1 MDDEEPDRLGGR
13 TSSLTHKVT
22 STASAAAAAAAAA
35 ARGATQ
41 SLSAGEGRFSK
52 RAGTVGSGRSA
63 EASDAT
69 SSMRRT
75 ATGSALASKIAQ
87 PQQAA
92 KNLVKV
98 FAKAKG
104 GVGKRIARAQ
114 TAVRARTGIG
124 RRGGAQDGDG
134 GEDED
139 EEEEDDDDDESEAE
153 DSDAEGGVGSSD
165 DEEKPKE
172 GPPKAGKFLRSLPS
186 RRMSIYN
193 ADGFMM
199 DDEDASEWN
208 MVNEDVLVRKV
219 RELRELRGDFA
230 SATNAPATKSAL
242 EGLGLSELNDP
253 LGYGPLNR
261 VKVCLA
267 INASTIPVPDDRSMA
282 EKVIVFGPKFSS
294 PFYLGRVH
302 DDTSIEELR
311 AGMATLGADMENQQ
325 QQLKTLVKENFDSFV
340 SCKSTIEDI
349 QKKVREMES
358 RSDSGTEEILVAT
371 RNVHE
376 MAQAAFGPLLE
387 RQKQVDRIRS
397 VQGLLLRFRTLFNL
411 PAVMRAF
418 VQHGEYDRAVHEYLK
433 AKSIS
438 LPAHSNILRRVMAE
452 VHKVV
457 AEFHEVLYS
466 KMDDPNADQA
476 QVENAIRLL
485 LELEPD
491 SDPIWH
497 HVTMQDR
504 RIRGLLEA
512 CVQQHESRIATLKKE
527 QHEKREAEARWRQ
540 IQQESN
546 EGEDVDLS
554 LLLGQPVADD
564 SSDGLMDGEAFDEAH
579 TRLILR
585 LTAILKLHVPR
596 FWRLTRS
603 IFSGKFASFATS
615 KDGTG
620 TGQARSQGGWRG
632 RGGEEGTRY
641 TKHSEDE
648 VLLMVLG
655 MMGVYE
661 TKVQAAFTQL
671 EGASTLRPHMRRAVE
686 EVAAACAALAVGDNA
701 PPQAVQ
707 ALHQLRV
714 EITSRFVSRVCL
726 LTRGIAAELVAD
738 EDWRPVPSALRMGSP
753 FAISSFPLRLRDR
766 LANAFEHVT
775 AVLNDMAD
783 EEELIPPN
791 ARQLPGF
798 PTADEV
804 EEAIRLMYESVK
816 KTFADAF
823 QDACDALTKL
833 SQTAITTTAPDAAA
847 ASGNTEG
854 AGEGGKQE
862 GGEGAAAP
870 AAPAAAV
877 PSANPDDIPAEP
889 YVGLKVGEELTT
901 ADQRLLMLLS
911 NCGFC
916 RSVLAPYLADKFTS
930 LWLNP
935 YSVELEMVSATAY
948 RQVQPQHQQ
957 QQQLAEL
964 RAVLGEVERAFVE
977 LEAWLGDQYIAIKA
991 NHLGFA
997 VIKYFLEDGTSW
1009 ATAPPVRGL
1018 RDSALELMHPL
1029 VAVHAEVH
1037 VGCRPFVDKAINTL
1051 AEGLMD
1057 ALQQVAYQHEDLQRL
1072 DANAFCQLSVELDYF
1087 ETVLHPFSS
1096 PALEEILF
1104 QLREMLLQR
1113 TLQTLQQEAA
1123 RPANA
1128 RARADSEDR
1137 DGLPQTAADLK
1148 VMADDISSGLLPYEL
1163 RRTKVN
1169 VFCFTG
1175 KVQIDPP
1182 PEEPQVVEVLPARPA
1197 APPAVY
1203 TPNSAPPPSVNT
1215 PRGNPGNLNR
1225 TFSGSSSGSS
1235 AVYSQQSGSS
1245 ARRQSNLSADRQ
1257 GATGRGRGEEGY
1269 PPRTGARGTGE
1280 VPSGRE
1286 GRARRAGSGS
1296 RASSQAY

>member
-1 MDDEEPDRLGGR
+1 
-13 TSSLTHKVT
+13 
-22 STASAAAAAAAAA
+22 
-35 ARGATQ
+35 
-41 SLSAGEGRFSK
+41 
-52 RAGTVGSGRSA
+52 
-63 EASDAT
+63 
-69 SSMRRT
+69 MRRA
-75 ATGSALASKIAQ
+75 ATGALASKIAQ

-134 GEDED
+134 GEEEED
-139 EEEEDDDDDESEAE
+139 EEEDDDDDDESEAE
-153 DSDAEGGVGSSD
+153 DSDAEGGAGSSD

-172 GPPKAGKFLRSLPS
+172 ASGKGGKFLRSLPS
-186 RRMSIYN
+186 RRISIYN

-199 DDEDASEWN
+199 DDEDASEWS

-282 EKVIVFGPKFSS
+282 EKIIVFGPKFSPS
-294 PFYLGRVH
+294 FYLGRVH
-302 DDTSIEELR
+302 DDTSMDELR
-311 AGMATLGADMENQQ
+311 AGMGTLGADMENQQ

-349 QKKVREMES
+349 EKKVREMER
-358 RSDSGTEEILVAT
+358 RSDSGTEEILVAI
-371 RNVHE
+371 RNVHD
-376 MAQAAFGPLLE
+376 MAQAAFGPLLD

-411 PAVMRAF
+411 PAVMRGF

-457 AEFHEVLYS
+457 AEFHEVLFA
-466 KMDDPNADQA
+466 KMDDPTADQA

-512 CVQQHESRIATLKKE
+512 CVQQHESRVAALKKE

-546 EGEDVDLS
+546 AGEDVDLS
-554 LLLGQPVADD
+554 LLLGQPAADD

-579 TRLILR
+579 TRLIVR
-585 LTAILKLHVPR
+585 LTAILQQHVPR

-620 TGQARSQGGWRG
+620 TGAGHARGQGGHWRG
-632 RGGEEGTRY
+632 RGGEEGGRY

-655 MMGVYE
+655 IMGVYE
-661 TKVQAAFTQL
+661 SKVQAAFTQL
-671 EGASTLRPHMRRAVE
+671 EAASTLRPHMRRAVE
-686 EVAAACAALAVGDNA
+686 QVAHSCAALAVSDNA

-726 LTRGIAAELVAD
+726 LTRGISAELVAD
-738 EDWRPVPSALRMGSP
+738 EDWRPVPSTLRMGSP

-775 AVLNDMAD
+775 AVLTDMAD
-783 EEELIPPN
+783 EEELIPPS

-804 EEAIRLMYESVK
+804 EEAIRLMYDSVK
-816 KTFADAF
+816 TTFAQAF

-833 SQTAITTTAPDAAA
+833 SQTAITTTAPDATCQMLFHVKYIPHPPFPPPPASDALTKLSQTAITTTAPDATATSGAA
-847 ASGNTEG
+847 EG
-854 AGEGGKQE
+854 AGEAGAEGGKE
-862 GGEGAAAP
+862 GGGDGAAAP
-870 AAPAAAV
+870 APPAAAV

-889 YVGLKVGEELTT
+889 YVGLKVRLIAGMVRLIAGMVRLIAGMVRLIAGMVRLIAGMVRLIAGMVGEELTT

-964 RAVLGEVERAFVE
+964 RGVLGEVERVFEE

-1072 DANAFCQLSVELDYF
+1072 DANAFCQLSLELDYF

-1113 TLQTLQQEAA
+1113 TLQALQQEAA

-1128 RARADSEDR
+1128 RARADSEER
-1137 DGLPQTAADLK
+1137 DNHPQTAADLK
-1148 VMADDISSGLLPYEL
+1148 VMADNISSDLLPYEL
-1163 RRTKVN
+1163 RRTKPLAQVAMSEAKRNWPFVFGFAVTGYLVAKLTASLNPADAQKSPFIN
-1169 VFCFTG
+1169 VH
-1175 KVQIDPP
+1175 
-1182 PEEPQVVEVLPARPA
+1182 AHR
-1197 APPAVY
+1197 
-1203 TPNSAPPPSVNT
+1203 
-1215 PRGNPGNLNR
+1215 
-1225 TFSGSSSGSS
+1225 
-1235 AVYSQQSGSS
+1235 
-1245 ARRQSNLSADRQ
+1245 
-1257 GATGRGRGEEGY
+1257 
-1269 PPRTGARGTGE
+1269 
-1280 VPSGRE
+1280 
-1286 GRARRAGSGS
+1286 
-1296 RASSQAY
+1296 

>member
-1 MDDEEPDRLGGR
+1 
-13 TSSLTHKVT
+13 
-22 STASAAAAAAAAA
+22 
-35 ARGATQ
+35 
-41 SLSAGEGRFSK
+41 
-52 RAGTVGSGRSA
+52 
-63 EASDAT
+63 
-69 SSMRRT
+69 MRRA
-75 ATGSALASKIAQ
+75 ATGALASKIAQ

-134 GEDED
+134 GEEEED
-139 EEEEDDDDDESEAE
+139 EEEDDDDDDESEAE
-153 DSDAEGGVGSSD
+153 DSDAEGGAGSSD

-172 GPPKAGKFLRSLPS
+172 ASGKGGKFLRSLPS
-186 RRMSIYN
+186 RRISIYN

-199 DDEDASEWN
+199 DDEDASEWS

-282 EKVIVFGPKFSS
+282 EKIIVFGPKFSPS
-294 PFYLGRVH
+294 FYLGRVH
-302 DDTSIEELR
+302 DDTSMDELR
-311 AGMATLGADMENQQ
+311 AGMGTLGADMENQQ

-349 QKKVREMES
+349 EKKVREMER
-358 RSDSGTEEILVAT
+358 RSDSGTEEILVAI
-371 RNVHE
+371 RNVHD
-376 MAQAAFGPLLE
+376 MAQAAFGPLLD

-411 PAVMRAF
+411 PAVMRGF

-457 AEFHEVLYS
+457 AEFHEVLFA

-512 CVQQHESRIATLKKE
+512 CVQQHESRVAALKKE

-546 EGEDVDLS
+546 AGEDVDLS
-554 LLLGQPVADD
+554 LLLGQPAADD

-579 TRLILR
+579 TRLIVR
-585 LTAILKLHVPR
+585 LTAILQQHVPR

-620 TGQARSQGGWRG
+620 TGAGHTRGQGGHWRG
-632 RGGEEGTRY
+632 RGGEEGGRY

-655 MMGVYE
+655 IMGVYE
-661 TKVQAAFTQL
+661 SKVQAAFTQL
-671 EGASTLRPHMRRAVE
+671 EAASSLRPHMRRAVE
-686 EVAAACAALAVGDNA
+686 QVAHACAALAVSDNA

-726 LTRGIAAELVAD
+726 LTRGISAELVAD
-738 EDWRPVPSALRMGSP
+738 EDWRPVPSTLRMGSP

-766 LANAFEHVT
+766 LANALEHVT
-775 AVLNDMAD
+775 AVLTDMAD
-783 EEELIPPN
+783 EEELIPPS

-804 EEAIRLMYESVK
+804 EEAIRLMYDSVK
-816 KTFADAF
+816 TTFAQAF

-847 ASGNTEG
+847 TSGATEG
-854 AGEGGKQE
+854 PGEAGAEGGKE
-862 GGEGAAAP
+862 GGGDGAAAP
-870 AAPAAAV
+870 APPAAAV

-964 RAVLGEVERAFVE
+964 RGVLGEVERVFEE

-1072 DANAFCQLSVELDYF
+1072 DANAFCQLSLELDYF

-1113 TLQTLQQEAA
+1113 TLQALQQEAA

-1128 RARADSEDR
+1128 RARADSEER
-1137 DGLPQTAADLK
+1137 DNHPQTAADLK
-1148 VMADDISSGLLPYEL
+1148 VMADNISSDLLPYEL

-1169 VFCFTG
+1169 VAMSEAKRNWPFVFGFAVTG
-1175 KVQIDPP
+1175 YLVAK
-1182 PEEPQVVEVLPARPA
+1182 LTASLNPADAQKSPFINVHAHR
-1197 APPAVY
+1197 
-1203 TPNSAPPPSVNT
+1203 
-1215 PRGNPGNLNR
+1215 
-1225 TFSGSSSGSS
+1225 
-1235 AVYSQQSGSS
+1235 
-1245 ARRQSNLSADRQ
+1245 
-1257 GATGRGRGEEGY
+1257 
-1269 PPRTGARGTGE
+1269 
-1280 VPSGRE
+1280 
-1286 GRARRAGSGS
+1286 
-1296 RASSQAY
+1296 